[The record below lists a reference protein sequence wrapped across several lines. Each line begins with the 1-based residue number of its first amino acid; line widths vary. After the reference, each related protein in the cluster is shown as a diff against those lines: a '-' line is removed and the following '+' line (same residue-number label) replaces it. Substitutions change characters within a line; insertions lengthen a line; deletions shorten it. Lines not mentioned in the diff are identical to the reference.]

1 MTLSR
6 TGDSPRM
13 RWLRRGLDTHISL
26 PLFALL
32 LLVAIWLL
40 SLHEIDVERGRAREA
55 AADTLREVLGTY
67 EAQVARGLDGI
78 DQTLRVLKY
87 AVERRGPL
95 GALPELGR
103 EGLLPSGLVFAVS
116 IVDRDGMT
124 VASSPKAAAISVANQ
139 RYFTFHQ
146 ERDSGATFVGEP
158 TRDLAK
164 SDWHLHFTRRLDD
177 EKGNFAGVV
186 IVETDPAYFT
196 SGYER
201 SRMGERGMLGLIG
214 TDGVVRALRVGDKV
228 TFGQRMAAPIA
239 PIAPATAATAAI
251 SPRPQAVALPDPQD
265 GVRRF
270 SGVSELHGVALKAV
284 AGLDEHEQ
292 MVEFERRR
300 REILWQAGA
309 ASVALAIATGLL
321 WLWSW
326 QGARHRAR
334 VRRAQET
341 YAAASAASL
350 DAFFVMRE
358 IRDAAGTIVD
368 FSIVD
373 ANSRAAQ
380 FTGVSRERLCRT
392 TLLRLVPIARENGMF
407 ADLVRVTQAGGVHE
421 QEWENNI
428 PELSAHW
435 LHQQVVPVEGGVVA
449 IVRDITERKL
459 AEERMQHLAHHDTLT
474 GLPNRIL
481 ITERLELTL
490 AAARGEDGSG
500 AAASVLVAFIDLDGF
515 KLVNDG
521 LGHNAGDALLKVVAG
536 RMADCLR
543 PGDTVGRF
551 GGAEFVL
558 ILRESQ
564 SGAGGDGAAAVL
576 ERVRQAVLQPI
587 SVGGQQVQVS
597 CSIGVA
603 VHPTDGADAETL
615 LMHADAAMYRAKE
628 LGKNNCQ
635 FYAHEMNAEIEQK
648 LVLLEGM
655 RQALEHRQ
663 FRLVYQ
669 PKVDLRTG
677 RIFGVEAL
685 VRWEHPEHGVI
696 GPDRFIPLAEESGMI
711 VALGEWVLR
720 EACMQNRA
728 WQRAGLPPLCISVN
742 VSPRQFEEARLVERV
757 ALALADSDMAP
768 RWLELEVTEG
778 VIMRDL
784 ARALAKME
792 QLRGMG
798 VALSIDDFGTG
809 YSSLSAL
816 KSFPISTLKIDKSFV
831 RDLAHSAGDQ
841 AIASSIIGLA
851 HRLKLRVI
859 AEGVET
865 EQQRGFLR
873 ANGCDEMQGYL
884 FSEPLRPEHLAA
896 LLLRST
902 GVPPPTRRSHV
913 AA

>member
-1 MTLSR
+1 MTASKA
-6 TGDSPRM
+6 GDSLRA

-40 SLHEIDVERGRAREA
+40 SLHEIDVERARARTA
-55 AADTLREVLGTY
+55 AGDSLREALATY

-87 AVERRGPL
+87 AVERRGTL

-124 VASSPKAAAISVANQ
+124 VASSPRAAPTSVADQ
-139 RYFTFHQ
+139 RYFNFHQ
-146 ERDSGATFVGEP
+146 ERDSGSTYVGEP
-158 TRDLAK
+158 TRDVANTE
-164 SDWHLHFTRRLDD
+164 WHLHFTRRLDD

-186 IVETDPAYFT
+186 MVETDPAYFT

-214 TDGVVRALRVGDKV
+214 ADGVVRALRIGDKV
-228 TFGQRMAAPIA
+228 SFGQRLEAQ
-239 PIAPATAATAAI
+239 ATPPHQQPVA
-251 SPRPQAVALPDPQD
+251 RPHPQD
-265 GVRRF
+265 GVSRF
-270 SGVSELHGVALKAV
+270 SGVSELHGAALKVV
-284 AGLDEHEQ
+284 AGLDEKEQ
-292 MVEFERRR
+292 MAEFERKR
-300 REILWQAGA
+300 REILWRAGA
-309 ASVALAIATGLL
+309 ASLALAIATGLL

-358 IRDAAGTIVD
+358 VRDGAGAIVD

-373 ANSRAAQ
+373 ANSRAEQ
-380 FTGVSRERLCRT
+380 MTGVSRERLCRT
-392 TLLRLVPIARENGMF
+392 TLLRLVPAARWNGMF
-407 ADLVRVTQAGGVHE
+407 DHLVHVTRVGGVHE
-421 QEWENNI
+421 QEWENTI

-435 LHQQVVPVEGGVVA
+435 LHQQVVPVEGGIVA

-481 ITERLELTL
+481 ITERLELTVGE
-490 AAARGEDGSG
+490 ARRNNAG
-500 AAASVLVAFIDLDGF
+500 ADATVLVAFIDLDGF

-536 RMADCLR
+536 RMAACLR

-551 GGAEFVL
+551 GGDEFVL
-558 ILRESQ
+558 MLRETAAVEGEQ
-564 SGAGGDGAAAVL
+564 AADAAAAVL
-576 ERVRQAVLQPI
+576 ERVREAVLQPI

-603 VHPTDGADAETL
+603 VHPNDGADAETL

-635 FYAHEMNAEIEQK
+635 FYAREMNAEIEQK

-655 RQALEHRQ
+655 RRALEHRQ

-677 RIFGVEAL
+677 RIFGAEAL
-685 VRWEHPEHGVI
+685 VRWVHPEHGVI

-711 VALGEWVLR
+711 VALGDWVLR
-720 EACMQNRA
+720 EACHQNRA
-728 WQRAGLPPLCISVN
+728 WQDAGLPPLCISVN

-784 ARALAKME
+784 TRALGKME
-792 QLRGMG
+792 QLRTMG

-884 FSEPLRPEHLAA
+884 FSEPLPPEQLAA
-896 LLLRST
+896 LLERST
-902 GVPPPTRRSHV
+902 GAAAPTRRSEV